1 MKLLLVGCNYKTAP
15 IELREKLAFDGAKLT
30 AALRELET
38 RYGCEAVILSTCNRV
53 ELYLA
58 RAHDQ
63 PLPDHGVIAEFLS
76 ETHQVPVDRLV
87 GDAARAACAVETATA
102 AAQGVSPT
110 YALHNVDVIR
120 HLFRVVA
127 SLDSLI
133 VGEGQIAGQV
143 KRAYE
148 QAHAQATAGP
158 ILHALFQHANIV
170 AKRVRTETGISRG
183 HVSVSSVA
191 VDYVR
196 QVFDHFDDKTV
207 LVIGAGKMGELT
219 LKHLRDL
226 KPRRILVTNRSPEKA
241 SAVAAGCDGQAM
253 PWEELDDALV
263 EADIVLS
270 TTGAPE
276 PIMPRRRFNGILAR
290 RENRTM
296 VILDIAVPR
305 DFDPRIHDGD
315 RACLFNIDDLQ
326 RIREQT
332 LHERHKHIAPAE
344 AIIEQE
350 VTRFHKDWMR
360 RRHGKFIAQ
369 LTQEFEARRKAV
381 VEGLMADL
389 NGAVGPEDRAK
400 IEYAFRKLQNQ
411 FLHGPISALADD
423 APEPGRHTLLEA
435 LRKMFRLEE

>member
-1 MKLLLVGCNYKTAP
+1 MKLLLVGCNYRTAP
-15 IELREKLAFDGAKLT
+15 IEVREKLAFDGPKLP
-30 AALRELET
+30 AALAELET
-38 RYGCEAVILSTCNRV
+38 RYGSEAVILSTCNRV

-63 PLPDHGVIAEFLS
+63 PLPEPGVIAEFLCEVHGQPLAS
-76 ETHQVPVDRLV
+76 VQPLLYAPESA
-87 GDAARAACAVETATA
+87 DAVK
-102 AAQGVSPT
+102 
-110 YALHNVDVIR
+110 

-148 QAHAQATAGP
+148 QAHAQGTAGP
-158 ILHALFQHANIV
+158 ILHALFQHANVV
-170 AKRVRTETGISRG
+170 AKRVRTETGIARG

-196 QVFDHFDDKTV
+196 QVFDTFDDKTV

-219 LKHLRDL
+219 LRHLRDL
-226 KPRRILVTNRSPEKA
+226 QPRQILVTNRSPEKA
-241 SAVAAGCDGQAM
+241 AAVAQGCAGTAV
-253 PWEELDDALV
+253 PWEQLDDAL
-263 EADIVLS
+263 ALSDIVLS

-276 PIMPRRRFNGILAR
+276 PIMPRRRFNDILAR
-290 RENRTM
+290 RTGGTM

-332 LHERHKHIAPAE
+332 LAERHKHIAPAE
-344 AIIEQE
+344 AIVEQE
-350 VTRFHKDWMR
+350 VRRFHNDWLR
-360 RRHGKFIAQ
+360 RRNGPIIAK
-369 LTQEFEARRKAV
+369 LTQEFEKRRKEIV
-381 VEGLMADL
+381 GNLMATL
-389 NGAVGPEDRAK
+389 NGRLSPEDKAF
-400 IEYAFRKLQNQ
+400 IEGAFRLLQNQ
-411 FLHGPISALADD
+411 FLHGPISALAEETPD
-423 APEPGRHTLLEA
+423 ANRHTLLEA